1 MFYNIIKHEH
11 NFAHTIT
18 HSLTI
23 NQKIISVVEYVT
35 KIDQMSSIRTVSLSV
50 HCMNT
55 QDSN

>member
-11 NFAHTIT
+11 NFAHIIM
-18 HSLTI
+18 HSSTI
-23 NQKIISVVEYVT
+23 NQKIISMIKDIT
-35 KIDQMSSIRTVSLSV
+35 KMDQMSSITTVSLLV

>member
-18 HSLTI
+18 HSLTV

-50 HCMNT
+50 HRMNT

>member
-11 NFAHTIT
+11 NFAHTIM

-23 NQKIISVVEYVT
+23 NQKIISTIEYIT
-35 KIDQMSSIRTVSLSV
+35 KIDQMSITTVSLSV